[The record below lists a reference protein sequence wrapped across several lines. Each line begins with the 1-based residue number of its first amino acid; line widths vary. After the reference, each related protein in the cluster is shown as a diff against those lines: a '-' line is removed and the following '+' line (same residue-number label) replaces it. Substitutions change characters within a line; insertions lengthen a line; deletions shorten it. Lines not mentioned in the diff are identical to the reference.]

1 MVIDRAA
8 ECEDPR
14 VDALAGGRTGKVPR
28 MAKLLYKPFAIVLGI
43 VTAKVAGSLF
53 NVVWAR
59 LDRNGDGTV
68 PGPTERDAD
77 TRRAIAASAVQA
89 ATFAGTRT
97 AVDRF
102 GLRVFYHLTGL
113 WAGTRSAAE
122 EAARAEK
129 KAARKAK
136 KDKVPVAS

>member
-8 ECEDPR
+8 ELAQVRLDGLAEGPR
-14 VDALAGGRTGKVPR
+14 GKVPR
-28 MAKLLYKPFAIVLGI
+28 MAKLLYKPFAIVLGL
-43 VTAKVAGSLF
+43 VTGKLAGALF
-53 NVVWAR
+53 NVLWAR

-68 PGPTERDAD
+68 PGPTERDANAK
-77 TRRAIAASAVQA
+77 RAIAASAVQA

-97 AVDRF
+97 AIDRF
-102 GLRVFYHLTGL
+102 GLQVFYHLTGL
-113 WAGTRSAAE
+113 WAGQRSAAE